1 MIMTMTDLPAF
12 IALLAIALVVPGPD
26 FAFIVGSAAR
36 GPHLGRAAALGVVSG
51 LSVHATLAAA
61 GISSLL
67 AATSWGLDALRV
79 LGVGF
84 LVWAGASTVV
94 ATLRGRSGMH
104 VPAGE
109 ASTRLAA
116 WRRGLLGNLL
126 NPKSLLFFL
135 ALMPQF
141 VDPSRPTL
149 PQVALLSA
157 VTVGAGAAWW
167 GLVSHVA
174 DRFSPLL
181 QRPRVRRRVD
191 LTTGVA
197 LLGLAGMIA
206 VA

>member
-1 MIMTMTDLPAF
+1 MTDLPAF
-12 IALLAIALVVPGPD
+12 IAILAIALVVPGPD

-36 GPHLGRAAALGVVSG
+36 GPHLGRAAALGVVTG

-67 AATSWGLDALRV
+67 AATSWGLDVLRV
-79 LGVGF
+79 LGVAF

-94 ATLRGRSGMH
+94 ATLRGGGAGTH
-104 VPAGE
+104 VPAG
-109 ASTRLAA
+109 AVTTRLAA

-157 VTVGAGAAWW
+157 VTVAAGAAWW

-191 LTTGVA
+191 LTTGLA

-206 VA
+206 VAA